1 MFASIN
7 DATQFAL
14 LSELSKEDG
23 VRYHRFIPTDSKNLP
38 SLIELVDEFN
48 TMSSKDDPL
57 LFEIA
62 KHPSGDPITYSKSVA
77 DCYVPNLKGIYAEL
91 MPSYIREYAFAEV
104 GDLNTECP
112 DGVDKIGFYQSQLQ
126 GLSWAIHCY

>member
-1 MFASIN
+1 MFAAIN
-7 DATQFAL
+7 EATQFAL

-38 SLIELVDEFN
+38 SLIELVDTFN
-48 TMSSKDDPL
+48 AMSSKDDPL

-62 KHPSGDPITYSKSVA
+62 KHPSGDPITYSKSVV

-91 MPSYIREYAFAEV
+91 MPSYIRGYAFAEV